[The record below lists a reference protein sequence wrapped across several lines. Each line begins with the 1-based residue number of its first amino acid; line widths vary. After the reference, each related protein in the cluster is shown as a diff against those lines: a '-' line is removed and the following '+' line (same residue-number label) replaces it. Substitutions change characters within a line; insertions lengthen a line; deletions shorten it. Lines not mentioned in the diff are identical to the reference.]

1 MNAAGTASDPNIKT
15 ATISDVIDMLMCCN
29 GFISVFLMQR
39 PAKKH
44 DQSKVHRR
52 LSYSRCSRVIV
63 YAGVE

>member
-15 ATISDVIDMLMCCN
+15 TTISDVIDMLMCCN
-29 GFISVFLMQR
+29 GFTGVFLMQR
-39 PAKKH
+39 PAMH